1 MVKKFHQLITE
12 FIVLMPHAVK
22 EIRNK
27 SDEIAHTILI
37 YYQVIYS
44 KIEFKI
50 YLFFN
55 NFYLLY
61 ILIGRI
67 RATK

>member
-12 FIVLMPHAVK
+12 FIVMMPYAVK

-37 YYQVIYS
+37 YYQVFYDLTF
-44 KIEFKI
+44 FK
-50 YLFFN
+50 
-55 NFYLLY
+55 
-61 ILIGRI
+61 
-67 RATK
+67 

>member
-12 FIVLMPHAVK
+12 FIVLVPHAVK

-50 YLFFN
+50 YCFLKIILFIIHFN
-55 NFYLLY
+55 
-61 ILIGRI
+61 R
-67 RATK
+67 KD

>member
-12 FIVLMPHAVK
+12 FIVMMPHAVK

-37 YYQVIYS
+37 YYQVIIIQSTS
-44 KIEFKI
+44 K
-50 YLFFN
+50 
-55 NFYLLY
+55 
-61 ILIGRI
+61 
-67 RATK
+67 